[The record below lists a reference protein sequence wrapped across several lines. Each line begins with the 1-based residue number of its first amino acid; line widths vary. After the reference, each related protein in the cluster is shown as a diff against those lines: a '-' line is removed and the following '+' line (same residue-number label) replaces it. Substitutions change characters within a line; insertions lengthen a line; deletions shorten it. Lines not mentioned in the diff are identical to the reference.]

1 MAHERRPALK
11 VNRQLAERFGID
23 PDRPDPPR
31 EMVKVDSL
39 PDPPGTIEP
48 VAASASASA
57 SAGPVTVATAAAQ
70 SPSPS
75 PTPPPIDLEETILH
89 ILAEEMDE
97 LAARLAPFNI
107 SLDTSARQQLVDTAM
122 ALLAGAVRAGGAI
135 SGH

>member
-23 PDRPDPPR
+23 SDRPDPPR

-39 PDPPGTIEP
+39 PDPPRTIEP
-48 VAASASASA
+48 VAESASA

-75 PTPPPIDLEETILH
+75 PSPLPIDLDLEETILH